1 MEFLNGMYV
10 IFIEGEKE
18 LDRELMEYFSGNEE
32 FKLKK
37 RESLKQKPSNESQI
51 SVFFI

>member
-1 MEFLNGMYV
+1 MYL
-10 IFIEGEKE
+10 IFIDGEKE

-32 FKLKK
+32 LKSKK
-37 RESLKQKPSNESQI
+37 RESFKQKPSNESQI